1 MKNINTMAENDLKLP
16 LLTINRQY
24 LTIFNLQKVFDSKLK
39 QIGGPDL
46 TQFGTQMPKKKKNSS

>member
-1 MKNINTMAENDLKLP
+1 MAENDLKLP

-46 TQFGTQMPKKKKNSS
+46 TQFGTQMPK